1 MLDNNIDNEI
11 KKRLQKDELISKRA
25 EDVFK
30 NFFEEGK
37 DMDEKLNQNE
47 EIHTNEPKNEPKK
60 FYKWKKPVAA
70 AACLAILL
78 GGGNIYASTQGYGNV
93 FFMIKYLVTGEK
105 TEITD
110 KNEILSDRDI
120 AISYEP
126 INIAKGLTLT
136 VKKLQIK
143 DNEAR
148 LFVVSGE
155 KEVLDSSF
163 VPLKFIVCN
172 QDGKLLCN
180 QISARDEQNSGY
192 VTDELVLKD
201 FKDTDK
207 KLVLEVY
214 KANLSKLANI
224 IINIDERKVE
234 VDGEQEALTKISEIE
249 LKEFLGFAAGLSQES
264 TDTENEIK
272 VDLACR
278 MISTKHPESSQYIII
293 DNSIAYPTEEV
304 DKMIE
309 SFTGETIKD
318 FKDGKFIKVIVKDGK
333 KYYTYVSPSDMS
345 YGGECINISSISYCN
360 GLYTVKYTY
369 FYRGGEPDEDIN
381 MDNYDIYEQEICIS
395 LNDNSNYSK
404 FKVVSKEKPIIIKNV
419 NHNNN
424 QSGSYSNANLTCE
437 EAETI
442 LNDKFQSLENL
453 YFRTALYFKREDIE
467 TERGRRIIDY
477 DQKMNSEFTANMR
490 KIIERNTP
498 WGLNLYNGM
507 QYTCDRGGGFIAYN
521 GLLGFE
527 DDMTIRQDEIIANVV
542 TMQTDPNGKELPTRS
557 TSIRI
562 IKEGNNWLI
571 DSFDVNVF
579 LGELDYNSDNNE
591 NTTNTTNTVLD
602 TSSSTNTAN
611 NISNNSSNTTIAT
624 DSTSNGEST
633 SEILNKIKRYFIQV
647 HEADAKKNPVVEVTA
662 RKYSDSYLTKEI
674 KTTTNIFNDFLTRV
688 NNDVIINIDNTTTY
702 NEWCNREQK
711 TASRSFFMMFMYDG
725 HQTTISWDSN
735 NENEIDMLW
744 YNNNIQTIEI
754 DRIRLN
760 TSAEGILDEII
771 NLYVNSSNEN
781 SNSSNQNVS
790 NEKIDN
796 YASSMSWKDYSA
808 PGISFQYPRIFNL
821 EEEGGYYR
829 GNRQGEISTRINGM
843 AVGKNPETQERI
855 DSSLII
861 YVYEPVIAKVN
872 INDYKYGENG
882 AEKVKFVT
890 SRGIEW
896 FSDTVEG
903 KEFPYVDR
911 YTHVEQLGDGNSA
924 VYKIEFHT
932 NNRDNFKITNI
943 ENWLLG
949 STRLT
954 SY

>member
-47 EIHTNEPKNEPKK
+47 EIHTNEPNK

-192 VTDELVLKD
+192 VTDELILKD
-201 FKDTDK
+201 FKNTDK

-214 KANLSKLANI
+214 RANSSKLANI

-360 GLYTVKYTY
+360 GLYTAKYTY

-395 LNDNSNYSK
+395 LNGNSDYSK
-404 FKVVSKEKPIIIKNV
+404 FKVVSKEQPIIIKNA
-419 NHNNN
+419 NQNNN
-424 QSGSYSNANLTCE
+424 QSENYSSADLTWD
-437 EAETI
+437 EAQVI
-442 LNDKFQSLENL
+442 LNDKYKKLEKLYLSPDTYFNLEN
-453 YFRTALYFKREDIE
+453 IE
-467 TERGRRIIDY
+467 TEQGRRILDY
-477 DQKMNSEFTANMR
+477 EQKLKSDFTSNMIK
-490 KIIERNTP
+490 KIEKDTP
-498 WGLNLYNGM
+498 WGLHFYNGM
-507 QYTCDRGGGFIAYN
+507 QFVFGAGGFIPYN
-521 GLLGFE
+521 GLLGYE
-527 DDMTIRQDEIIANVV
+527 DDMTIRQNEIIANVV
-542 TMQTDPNGKELPTRS
+542 TKQTDPSGNELPTRS

-571 DSFDVNVF
+571 DNFDVNIF
-579 LGELDYNSDNNE
+579 LGDLDYNLENNE
-591 NTTNTTNTVLD
+591 NTTNTNTTNTVFD
-602 TSSSTNTAN
+602 ASANNTTTNSISNTSVNTTTETD
-611 NISNNSSNTTIAT
+611 NISNR
-624 DSTSNGEST
+624 EST

-688 NNDVIINIDNTTTY
+688 NNDKIINIDNTTT
-702 NEWCNREQK
+702 
-711 TASRSFFMMFMYDG
+711 
-725 HQTTISWDSN
+725 
-735 NENEIDMLW
+735 
-744 YNNNIQTIEI
+744 
-754 DRIRLN
+754 
-760 TSAEGILDEII
+760 
-771 NLYVNSSNEN
+771 
-781 SNSSNQNVS
+781 
-790 NEKIDN
+790 
-796 YASSMSWKDYSA
+796 
-808 PGISFQYPRIFNL
+808 
-821 EEEGGYYR
+821 
-829 GNRQGEISTRINGM
+829 
-843 AVGKNPETQERI
+843 
-855 DSSLII
+855 
-861 YVYEPVIAKVN
+861 
-872 INDYKYGENG
+872 
-882 AEKVKFVT
+882 
-890 SRGIEW
+890 
-896 FSDTVEG
+896 
-903 KEFPYVDR
+903 
-911 YTHVEQLGDGNSA
+911 
-924 VYKIEFHT
+924 
-932 NNRDNFKITNI
+932 
-943 ENWLLG
+943 
-949 STRLT
+949 
-954 SY
+954 